1 VGLHVEYIDGTK
13 IESKANKY
21 TFVWSKITE
30 TNRAKLVEKIRVLF
44 GLIDECIAQEGA
56 YDAKTQSFTPAELR
70 NLSEELNCA
79 LEQDLFP
86 RLKRVAKP

>member
-1 VGLHVEYIDGTK
+1 MNLHVEYIDGTK

-21 TFVWSKITE
+21 TFVWRKITE

-44 GLIDECIAQEGA
+44 GQIDECIAQEGA
-56 YDAKTQSFTPAELR
+56 DDAKPQSFTPAELR
-70 NLSEELNCA
+70 NLSEELNCV

>member
-1 VGLHVEYIDGTK
+1 M
-13 IESKANKY
+13 
-21 TFVWSKITE
+21 
-30 TNRAKLVEKIRVLF
+30 VEKIRVQF
-44 GLIDECIAQEGA
+44 GQIDECIAQEGA
-56 YDAKTQSFTPAELR
+56 DDAKPLNFTPAELR